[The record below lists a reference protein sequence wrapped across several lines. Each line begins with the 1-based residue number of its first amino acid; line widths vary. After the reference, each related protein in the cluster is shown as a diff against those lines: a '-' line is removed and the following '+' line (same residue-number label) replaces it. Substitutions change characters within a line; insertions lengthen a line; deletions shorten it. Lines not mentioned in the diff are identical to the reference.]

1 MATAVKS
8 EALMDR
14 IRLDALSRTLAR
26 SDSRRGA
33 LRLAAA
39 ALVGVGA
46 ESTLGAV
53 QARQKHKW
61 CKAPTHTHCIGKRCV
76 NLLTD
81 PGNCGSCVH
90 ICGASLDHC
99 INGMCCT
106 GSKSPLCV
114 CAPTGSACNAHTC
127 CANGPCANGLCP

>member
-1 MATAVKS
+1 MVTVVRS
-8 EALMDR
+8 EALLDR
-14 IRLDALSRTLAR
+14 SRLDALSRTLAR
-26 SDSRRGA
+26 SHSRRGA

-46 ESTLGAV
+46 ITTTDVTE
-53 QARQKHKW
+53 ARHKHKR
-61 CKAPTHTHCIGKRCV
+61 CKAPTQTHCIGKRCV
-76 NLLTD
+76 HLLTD
-81 PGNCGSCVH
+81 PGNCGSCLH
-90 ICGASLDHC
+90 ICGASLDRC

-106 GSKSPLCV
+106 ASRSPICV